1 MNASSCCEV
10 VVGDVSANPTRES
23 LTVRRP
29 VCIRESLIR
38 QSITSSTSNA
48 CHFVPSYWIARVSHD
63 VAVIGRDNDHG
74 VILVSQEPSEVN
86 GACEFDSFIGLLA
99 SSVRVMRMVDSSA
112 LYDQQK
118 PVFTL
123 LEHVYGLF
131 CHVSKQWLL
140 STQVQLEN
148 VISIE
153 TMVVL
158 EKAEEVVGALDVRF
172 IQLLFKNMKYVKIL
186 DVKEVLPAYARHI
199 EHFLPFHAPEAT
211 RRSNLYRQFCNL
223 RFPPHQSLSCCGTHD
238 DHNRE

>member
-10 VVGDVSANPTRES
+10 VVGDVSANPTREG

-29 VCIRESLIR
+29 VCIRESFIR

-48 CHFVPSYWIARVSHD
+48 RHFVPPNWIARVSHD
-63 VAVIGRDNDHG
+63 VAVIGRNNNHG
-74 VILVSQEPSEVN
+74 VILVSQELSEGN

-99 SSVRVMRMVDSSA
+99 SSVRVMRMVDSTA
-112 LYDQQK
+112 FYDQEEAI
-118 PVFTL
+118 FTL

-131 CHVSKQWLL
+131 RHVSKQWLL

-158 EKAEEVVGALDVRF
+158 K
-172 IQLLFKNMKYVKIL
+172 
-186 DVKEVLPAYARHI
+186 
-199 EHFLPFHAPEAT
+199 
-211 RRSNLYRQFCNL
+211 
-223 RFPPHQSLSCCGTHD
+223 
-238 DHNRE
+238 